1 MATARSRAAKARRT
15 RAAPA
20 AAVAAAL
27 AGSAPVFAALG
38 DETRLALVVR
48 LCAGGPLSIARLT
61 EGTDVTRQAITKHLH
76 VLEDA
81 GLVRG
86 ARLGREQIWQIEPAR
101 VLAAREYLEQ
111 IAAQWDEALGRLK
124 AALER

>member
-1 MATARSRAAKARRT
+1 MTKARARTAKARRP

-20 AAVAAAL
+20 AAAAL

-61 EGTDVTRQAITKHLH
+61 EGTDVTRQAVTKHLH

-86 ARLGREQIWQIEPAR
+86 ARLGREQIWEIDPAR
-101 VLAAREYLEQ
+101 VLAAGHYLDQ
-111 IAAQWDEALGRLK
+111 IAAQWDGALGRLK